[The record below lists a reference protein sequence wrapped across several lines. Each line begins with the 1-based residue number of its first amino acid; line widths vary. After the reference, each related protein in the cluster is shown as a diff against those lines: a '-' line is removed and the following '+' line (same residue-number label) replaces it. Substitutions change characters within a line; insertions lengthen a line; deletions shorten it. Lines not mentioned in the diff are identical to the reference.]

1 MNKLQAHEQWQTN
14 TSPTFVAR
22 FSDGVVTRMTCHCT
36 PGNLD
41 LRRGIVLARL
51 AYRSRTKG
59 KEPPPITEARFQELD
74 GKILRE
80 YDEKAIA
87 GEEGTV

>member
-1 MNKLQAHEQWQTN
+1 MNKLQAREQWQTT

-41 LRRGIVLARL
+41 LRRGIVPVPYCLSIADERQRT
-51 AYRSRTKG
+51 AADNRSSLSR
-59 KEPPPITEARFQELD
+59 
-74 GKILRE
+74 
-80 YDEKAIA
+80 A
-87 GEEGTV
+87 GWQNPS

>member
-1 MNKLQAHEQWQTN
+1 MT

-36 PGNLD
+36 PENLD
-41 LRRGIVLARL
+41 LQRGIVLARL
-51 AYRSRTKG
+51 AYGSRTKG
-59 KEPPPITEARFQELD
+59 KKPPPITEAHFQELD

-80 YDEKAIA
+80 YDEKALA
-87 GEEGTV
+87 DEEGAA

>member
-1 MNKLQAHEQWQTN
+1 LFL
-14 TSPTFVAR
+14 SR
-22 FSDGVVTRMTCHCT
+22 
-36 PGNLD
+36 
-41 LRRGIVLARL
+41 I
-51 AYRSRTKG
+51 AYQSRTKG